1 MKNPQAV
8 QKISTLSTT
17 MFAIFLGVFLFS
29 IAVFLLFLKLNHSV
43 KTVEGK
49 VINTHTNSTVYS
61 GRRKTY
67 NKEYVIINY
76 VIDGKEHTR
85 EITQRRK
92 NSFAAIG
99 DRVPVYYY
107 PGLPRFAWFYDKSN
121 FTLVYSIIF
130 LLIATFFLVISWL
143 DVRKEK
149 KRIQFMK
156 TKGRKG

>member
-1 MKNPQAV
+1 
-8 QKISTLSTT
+8 
-17 MFAIFLGVFLFS
+17 MFAIFLGVFLIS

-43 KTVEGK
+43 KMVEGK
-49 VINTHTNSTVYS
+49 VINTYTNNNVYS

-67 NKEYVIINY
+67 NKEYAVINY

-85 EITQRRK
+85 KTIQKRK
-92 NSFAAIG
+92 SGFTTIG

-107 PGLPRFAWFYDKSN
+107 PGLPRFAWFYEKSN
-121 FTLVYSIIF
+121 FTIVYSIIF
-130 LLIATFFLVISWL
+130 LLIATFFLFISWL

-149 KRIQFMK
+149 KGTQSMK